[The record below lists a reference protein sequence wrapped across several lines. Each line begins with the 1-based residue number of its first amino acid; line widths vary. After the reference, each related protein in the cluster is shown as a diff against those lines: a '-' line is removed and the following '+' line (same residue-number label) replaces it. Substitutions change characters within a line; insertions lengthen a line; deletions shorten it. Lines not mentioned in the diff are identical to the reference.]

1 MIIFLFFLSVII
13 DKKVRYIYNLLLHA
27 QPCCV
32 AVKRKSAIKY
42 IRLSQKEPEVTATGI
57 GSRRICFSG
66 LYQITTYMLQR
77 SVSDQNAV
85 TEVVS
90 KYQSTT
96 VMLARSV
103 SNHNAVIE
111 DVSKSTEQNSMV

>member
-1 MIIFLFFLSVII
+1 
-13 DKKVRYIYNLLLHA
+13 
-27 QPCCV
+27 
-32 AVKRKSAIKY
+32 
-42 IRLSQKEPEVTATGI
+42 
-57 GSRRICFSG
+57 
-66 LYQITTYMLQR
+66 MLQR
-77 SVSDQNAV
+77 SGTDRNAV

-103 SNHNAVIE
+103 SNYNAVIE